1 MDRSM
6 GKEWKFIS
14 KNQNKNNKK
23 MIGERRKAEV
33 LVKAREK
40 KQELLKKIMA
50 GPNFRNKT
58 DVGEKEIEIIKKR
71 NNSKEKET
79 DRGINKSKNKDK
91 DKEKR
96 LNKDKRIEKDK
107 NKKKDKGKDKDRK
120 RS

>member
-1 MDRSM
+1 MGRSM

-23 MIGERRKAEV
+23 LIRERRKAEV
-33 LVKAREK
+33 LVMAREK
-40 KQELLKKIMA
+40 KPGLLKKIMA
-50 GPNFRNKT
+50 GQNFRNKT
-58 DVGEKEIEIIKKR
+58 DVGEKEIEIIKKI

-79 DRGINKSKNKDK
+79 GRGINKNKDKDK

-107 NKKKDKGKDKDRK
+107 KKDKGKDKDRK
-120 RS
+120 RN